1 MQTDFP
7 LLAFFGHHKCASTWI
22 HRILGDF
29 GRHAG
34 LEHAYLYDET
44 NFDGDL
50 AGYIR
55 KNGTQLISY
64 VNAETTHI
72 SGLPPFRVFH
82 VVRDPRDLLVSA
94 YFSHLHSHPTKAWP
108 ELIPHR
114 ERLKSSSKTEGLIL
128 EVEFLDFAYN
138 AMREWDYGRPDT
150 LELRQE
156 ELTRAP
162 YDGFLEIFRFLG
174 VLDSSD
180 FDKAARA
187 RHWRHV
193 ARNVAAERVPG
204 LSGLHRPIRRFPA
217 EPLLG
222 IVYEHRFDKLAGGR
236 TAGNEDVKSH
246 YRKGTPG
253 DWRNHFDDEV
263 MAAFKE
269 RHGDLV
275 TLLGYERTEDW
286 GLEPRPREPHE
297 PAEMA

>member
-29 GRHAG
+29 ARHAG
-34 LEHAYLYDET
+34 LEHAYLYDAA

-50 AGYIR
+50 PAYVAAH
-55 KNGTQLISY
+55 GTELISY

-72 SGLPPFRVFH
+72 GGLPPFRAFH

-108 ELIPHR
+108 ELVPHR
-114 ERLKSSSKTEGLIL
+114 ERLKKASRTEGLIL
-128 EVEFLDFAYN
+128 EVEFLDFAFN
-138 AMREWDYGRPDT
+138 AMRDWDYERPEI

-156 ELTRAP
+156 DLTRAP
-162 YDGFLEIFRFLG
+162 YEGFLRIFDFLG
-174 VLDSSD
+174 ILDSAD
-180 FDKAARA
+180 FDKAARLA
-187 RHWRHV
+187 HWRRV
-193 ARNVAAERVPG
+193 ARNLAAERVPG
-204 LSGLHRPIRRFPA
+204 LKRIHAPIRRFPA

-236 TAGNEDVKSH
+236 TAGEEDVKSH

-253 DWRNHFDDEV
+253 DWRNHFDADV
-263 MAAFKE
+263 MTAFKH

-275 TLLGYERTEDW
+275 TLLGYEDHDDW
-286 GLEPRPREPHE
+286 GLDAPVSADATVNMR
-297 PAEMA
+297 

>member
-34 LEHAYLYDET
+34 LKHSYLYDET

-50 AGYIR
+50 ARYVR
-55 KNGTQLISY
+55 ENGTQLISY
-64 VNAETTHI
+64 VNAETKHI
-72 SGLPPFRVFH
+72 GGLPPLRAFH

-114 ERLKSSSKTEGLIL
+114 ERLKSVSKTEGLIL
-128 EVEFLDFAYN
+128 EVQFLDFAYN
-138 AMREWDYGRPDT
+138 AMREWDYDRPDT

-174 VLDSSD
+174 VLDPSD

-193 ARNVAAERVPG
+193 ARNVAAERLPG
-204 LSGLHRPIRRFPA
+204 LSRWHRPIRQFPA

-236 TAGNEDVKSH
+236 PAGDEDVKSH

-253 DWRNHFDDEV
+253 DWRNHFDADV

-275 TLLGYERTEDW
+275 TLLGYEKTDDW
-286 GLEPRPREPHE
+286 GLEASPVHRNQ
-297 PAEMA
+297 